1 MSQIKSLAYREL
13 VFNLQE
19 IYSFFQ
25 WQSSKFS
32 DPENIFFESTNKLK
46 SFYNSLEIAFL
57 ELEHQQFI
65 LELKDI
71 PVISPS
77 FRVKR
82 NLKDFD
88 LCEKRLFKV
97 SEYLGKLL
105 EALVSTGLHRTARI
119 ISDYYVDLIAF
130 LYLAAMFV

>member
-1 MSQIKSLAYREL
+1 MSQIKSLVYREL

-25 WQSSKFS
+25 WQASKFS
-32 DPENIFFESTNKLK
+32 DMENIFAESTTKLK
-46 SFYNSLEIAFL
+46 DFCNSLEIAFL
-57 ELEHQQFI
+57 ELEELQFVLI
-65 LELKDI
+65 GDI

-82 NLKDFD
+82 NLRDFE

-105 EALVSTGLHRTARI
+105 EALMSLGLPRTARI